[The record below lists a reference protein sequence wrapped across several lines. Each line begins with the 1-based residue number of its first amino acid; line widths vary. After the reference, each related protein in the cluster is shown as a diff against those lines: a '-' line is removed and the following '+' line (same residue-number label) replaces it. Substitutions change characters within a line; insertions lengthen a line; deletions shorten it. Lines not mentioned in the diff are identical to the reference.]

1 MPNND
6 TDLVRVTL
14 NTRNFRDTDP
24 VTGKVYNTYQGI
36 LPYVGTDFNTFEK
49 LVKSITKQ
57 SDSFNPNLR
66 RIDPKNGY
74 TEQDFFVKKEE
85 LNNTLKTLRAKITE
99 LAVKRG
105 GEYGIDVHSAENI
118 KTTKTILGKRAQRKA
133 MEEIY
138 TLGGKVVVNTNDL
151 DKLDISLPVDKSVS
165 RNMTQRQKNTL
176 ITNSIPKAI
185 SLSDDEKKKIQVES
199 DTKKEE
205 TKKREE
211 KQRQIKEKQRQI
223 KEKQEHAKAVR
234 KGTAI
239 TKGILAILT
248 VVADLIRRLLVA
260 SLDTAK
266 ENNKRAVESHS
277 VGVSRLDRR
286 NYDIFDKAHGMEEG
300 TTFGAIQD
308 VQGKFGDVTNL
319 DEKALGTLARVMG
332 SSVADLVKSGIG
344 GQNPSALLDSILD
357 KYFKQYLSGKNSL
370 GQTVGLEQA
379 RRELITTL
387 QSVSPAIAKLFAQMT
402 DDYSSGYYEPFTDTK
417 GWRGTTPLNRTGL
430 SQAELAFSEEVGKKY
445 NEILAIVDDLK
456 TAFFTRLANS
466 MDGLLTSIKN
476 LRIGQSDLNKI
487 EEDSKNRKKNE
498 QGAKIMQ
505 EQIKLYNAS
514 AKKRLDELGDV
525 SETPISKK
533 GGKDKY
539 TKEQADRFTYDID
552 TLAGIYL
559 GMYDKDY
566 FKNNH
571 KEGTG
576 MRSKDEKEIKAYIE
590 RGKDIIDSAFFD
602 KEIQDELSVAI
613 VNKRQIAEI
622 EETNKNE
629 AGSGD
634 ISDKTITKANQ
645 IRLAQE
651 ILTKET
657 QSLIGKSNSYSDLN
671 KNEKEILSDAY
682 FSYLKNNPDVY
693 NNREKNLDKSTR
705 KAFEKKAKAL
715 AEKRAEEKGVK
726 SIKIEDLPL
735 IDKMRLLAEVDSAY
749 WFEHNFSKLSYYP
762 PATQGLMPIKG
773 TAVDTHL
780 RAKLIDEMKANLEN
794 SNSVALSLIA
804 ESGLQFT
811 KNTPYSINAKQGQS
825 GEYILYIQAKDS
837 KGNNIGQ
844 PYTISSSD
852 TKGQTGYL
860 GDMVVD
866 SKGGI
871 TYNTTN

>member
-6 TDLVRVTL
+6 TDLVRVSL
-14 NTRNFRDTDP
+14 NTRNLPDIDPLTGQIYDTYKGALSNLD
-24 VTGKVYNTYQGI
+24 KDLI
-36 LPYVGTDFNTFEK
+36 AFEK
-49 LVKSITKQ
+49 AIKSATNFFEFFNSNLKKVDTKTGYAEQ
-57 SDSFNPNLR
+57 S
-66 RIDPKNGY
+66 
-74 TEQDFFVKKEE
+74 FFVRKEE
-85 LNNTLKTLRAKITE
+85 LDNVLKVLRLKSSE

-105 GEYGIDVHSAENI
+105 GEYGIDIHSAENI
-118 KTTKTILGKRAQRKA
+118 KTTKTIHGRKAQRMA
-133 MEEIY
+133 MEEIDF
-138 TLGGKVVVNTNDL
+138 LGGKAVVNANDPN
-151 DKLDISLPVDKSVS
+151 KLDISLPVDKSMLH
-165 RNMTQRQKNTL
+165 NMTQRQKNAL
-176 ITNSIPKAI
+176 ITKSIPKAI
-185 SLSDDEKKKIQVES
+185 KLSDIERKKEKEES
-199 DTKKEE
+199 DIREAEIEAKEE
-205 TKKREE
+205 KKREAE
-211 KQRQIKEKQRQI
+211 KAKE
-223 KEKQEHAKAVR
+223 EKKREAEEVR

-266 ENNKRAVESHS
+266 ENNKKAVESHS
-277 VGVSRLDRR
+277 VGVTRADRR

-308 VQGKFGDVTNL
+308 IQGKFGDVTNL

-387 QSVSPAIAKLFAQMT
+387 QSVSPEIAKLFAQMT

-417 GWRGTTPLNRTGL
+417 SWRETTPLNRTGL
-430 SQAELAFSEEVGKKY
+430 SQAELAFSTEVGKKY

-456 TAFFTRLANS
+456 ISFFTRLANS

-476 LRIGQSDLNKI
+476 LRIGQSASNKK
-487 EEDSKNRKKNE
+487 EEDLKNRDKNE
-498 QGAKIMQ
+498 RSAKTMQ

-514 AKKRLDELGDV
+514 AEKRLDELDEV
-525 SETPISKK
+525 SETPISKN
-533 GGKDKY
+533 GWGENNY
-539 TKEQADRFTYDID
+539 TKAQADRFTYDID

-559 GMYDKDY
+559 GIYNEDY
-566 FKNNH
+566 FAKNY

-576 MRSKDEKEIKAYIE
+576 MLSGNKKEVKAYIK
-590 RGKDIIDSAFFD
+590 RGQDIITSAFFD
-602 KEIQDELSVAI
+602 KEIQDELARAI
-613 VNKRQIAEI
+613 VNKMQIAEI

-629 AGSGD
+629 VGSGK
-634 ISDKTITKANQ
+634 IEDKAMTKAKQN
-645 IRLAQE
+645 LFAQDV
-651 ILTKET
+651 LTKYT
-657 QSLIGKSNSYSDLN
+657 QSLIGRSGSFDNFN
-671 KNEKEILSDAY
+671 ANQKEIVVDAY
-682 FSYLKNNPDVY
+682 FSYLKNNKDVY
-693 NNREKNLDKSTR
+693 NKRAGNLDKSTE
-705 KAFEKKAKAL
+705 KAFKAKAKEI
-715 AEKRAEEKGVK
+715 AGAKE
-726 SIKIEDLPL
+726 IKNIKDLPL
-735 IDKMRLLAEVDSAY
+735 EDKMRALAEVDVANWY
-749 WFEHNFSKLSYYP
+749 AMNFTPQQYLD
-762 PATQGLMPIKG
+762 TKG

-780 RAKLIDEMKANLEN
+780 RAKLIDEMKANFEN
-794 SNSVALSLIA
+794 SNSLALNLIA
-804 ESGLQFT
+804 ESGLQFA

-844 PYTISSSD
+844 PYSISSSD
-852 TKGQTGYL
+852 IKGQTGYL

-866 SKGGI
+866 SEGGI

>member
-6 TDLVRVTL
+6 TDLVRVSL
-14 NTRNFRDTDP
+14 NTRKLPDIDP
-24 VTGKVYNTYQGI
+24 LTGQIYNTYKGALSNLDKDLI
-36 LPYVGTDFNTFEK
+36 AFEK
-49 LVKSITKQ
+49 VIKSATNFFEF
-57 SDSFNPNLR
+57 FNSNLKK
-66 RIDPKNGY
+66 IDPKTGY
-74 TEQDFFVKKEE
+74 AEQSFFVRKEE
-85 LNNTLKTLRAKITE
+85 LDNVLKVVRAKSTE
-99 LAVKRG
+99 LSVMRG
-105 GEYGIDVHSAENI
+105 GEYAFDLHAVENI
-118 KTTKTILGKRAQRKA
+118 KATKTIHGRKAQRMA
-133 MEEIY
+133 MEEIDF
-138 TLGGKVVVNTNDL
+138 LGGKAVVNANNPN
-151 DKLDISLPVDKSVS
+151 KLDISLPVDKSVLH
-165 RNMTQRQKNTL
+165 NMTQRQKNAL
-176 ITNSIPKAI
+176 ITKSIPKAI
-185 SLSDDEKKKIQVES
+185 KLSDIER
-199 DTKKEE
+199 KKEKE
-205 TKKREE
+205 EADIKEAEKEAREE
-211 KQRQIKEKQRQI
+211 KKRQAE
-223 KEKQEHAKAVR
+223 EVR

-277 VGVSRLDRR
+277 VGVTRLDRR

-308 VQGKFGDVTNL
+308 IQGKFGDVTNL

-344 GQNPSALLDSILD
+344 GQNPSVLLDSILD

-387 QSVSPAIAKLFAQMT
+387 QSVSPEIAKLFTQMT

-430 SQAELAFSEEVGKKY
+430 SQAELAFSTEVGKKY

-456 TAFFTRLANS
+456 TSFFTRLATF
-466 MDGLLTSIKN
+466 MDDLLTKVKN
-476 LRIGQSDLNKI
+476 LRIGQSDSNKL
-487 EEDSKNRKKNE
+487 EEDLKNRDKNE
-498 QGAKIMQ
+498 RSAKTMQ

-514 AKKRLDELGDV
+514 AEKRLDELDEV
-525 SETPISKK
+525 SETPISKNALGSNNYSK
-533 GGKDKY
+533 A
-539 TKEQADRFTYDID
+539 QADRFKYDID

-559 GMYDKDY
+559 GMYDEDY
-566 FKNNH
+566 FAKNF

-576 MRSKDEKEIKAYIE
+576 MQSGEKREVKAYIK

-602 KEIQDELSVAI
+602 KEIQDELAYAI
-613 VNKRQIAEI
+613 VNKKQIAEI
-622 EETNKNE
+622 EEMNKNK
-629 AGSGD
+629 AGSGKIAD
-634 ISDKTITKANQ
+634 IAMTRTKQNLFAQNIIT
-645 IRLAQE
+645 E
-651 ILTKET
+651 YT
-657 QSLIGKSNSYSDLN
+657 QSLIGRSGSYSDLN
-671 KNEKEILSDAY
+671 ENQKEIVTDAY

-693 NNREKNLDKSTR
+693 DRRVQDKTIKNKFKERAREIADTKGIKNLNDLPKEDR
-705 KAFEKKAKAL
+705 MKAL
-715 AEKRAEEKGVK
+715 AE
-726 SIKIEDLPL
+726 I
-735 IDKMRLLAEVDSAY
+735 DSAF
-749 WFEHNFSKLSYYP
+749 WFMQNFSKQMYTPSTTLGVEG
-762 PATQGLMPIKG
+762 TKG

-780 RAKLIDEMKANLEN
+780 RAKLIDEMKANFEN
-794 SNSVALSLIA
+794 SNSLALNLIE

-860 GDMVVD
+860 GDMIVD

>member
-6 TDLVRVTL
+6 TDLIRVTI

-24 VTGKVYNTYQGI
+24 ETRKVYNTHQGI

-49 LVKSITKQ
+49 LVKSVTKQ

-74 TEQDFFVKKEE
+74 TEQDFFVTKGE

-118 KTTKTILGKRAQRKA
+118 KATKTIHGRKAQSKA

-138 TLGGKVVVNTNDL
+138 TVGGKAVVNENNP
-151 DKLDISLPVDKSVS
+151 DKLDISLPIDKSVS
-165 RNMTQRQKNTL
+165 RNMTQRQKNSLLTK
-176 ITNSIPKAI
+176 SIPKAI
-185 SLSDDEKKKIQVES
+185 SLSDDEEKKIQVES
-199 DTKKEE
+199 DMKKEE

-211 KQRQIKEKQRQI
+211 KQNKI

-248 VVADLIRRLLVA
+248 IVADLIRRLLVA

-277 VGVSRLDRR
+277 VGVTSMDRR

-300 TTFGAIQD
+300 TTFNAIQD
-308 VQGKFGDVTNL
+308 IQGKFGDVTNL
-319 DEKALGTLARVMG
+319 DEKALSTLARVMG

-387 QSVSPAIAKLFAQMT
+387 QSVSPEIAKLFAQMT

-417 GWRGTTPLNRTGL
+417 GWRGTTPLNITGL
-430 SQAELAFSEEVGKKY
+430 RQAELKFSEEVGKKY
-445 NEILAIVDDLK
+445 NEILAIVNDLK

-498 QGAKIMQ
+498 QGAKVMQ

-514 AKKRLDELGDV
+514 AEKRLDELGEV

-533 GGKDKY
+533 GRKDNY
-539 TKEQADRFTYDID
+539 TEEQASRFTYDID

-559 GMYDKDY
+559 GMYDEDY
-566 FKNNH
+566 FNNH

-576 MRSKDEKEIKAYIE
+576 MLSGNKNEVQAYIK
-590 RGKDIIDSAFFD
+590 RGQDIIDSAFFD
-602 KEIQDELSVAI
+602 KEIQDELAIAI

-629 AGSGD
+629 AGSGE
-634 ISDKTITKANQ
+634 ISDKTITKAKQ
-645 IRLAQE
+645 SVLAQE
-651 ILTKET
+651 ILIKET

-671 KNEKEILSDAY
+671 ENQKEIITDAY
-682 FSYLKNNPDVY
+682 FSYLKNNPGTYYKRKEDKAVKKEFKK
-693 NNREKNLDKSTR
+693 RLKDKGIDTSNLT
-705 KAFEKKAKAL
+705 
-715 AEKRAEEKGVK
+715 EE
-726 SIKIEDLPL
+726 EE
-735 IDKMRLLAEVDSAY
+735 MRLLAEVDSDY
-749 WFEHNFSKLSYYP
+749 WFNQNFSKLSYYP

-780 RAKLIDEMKANLEN
+780 KSKLIDEMKANFEN
-794 SNSVALSLIA
+794 SNSVALNLIT
-804 ESGLQFT
+804 ESGLQF
-811 KNTPYSINAKQGQS
+811 KPNTTYSISAEQGQS
-825 GEYILYIQAKDS
+825 GEYILYVQARDF
-837 KGNNIGQ
+837 KGNNEGQ
-844 PYTISSSD
+844 PHIISSSD
-852 TKGQTGYL
+852 TRGQTGNL
-860 GDMVVD
+860 GTMVVD
-866 SKGGI
+866 SSGSI
-871 TYNTTN
+871 SYNTTN

>member
-6 TDLVRVTL
+6 TDLIRVSL

-24 VTGKVYNTYQGI
+24 TTGQVFNTYKGA
-36 LPYVGTDFNTFEK
+36 LNNLDKDLNAFEK
-49 LVKSITKQ
+49 VIKSATNYFEF
-57 SDSFNPNLR
+57 FNSNLKK
-66 RIDPKNGY
+66 IDPKTGY
-74 TEQDFFVKKEE
+74 AEQSFFVRKEE
-85 LNNTLKTLRAKITE
+85 LDNVLKVLRAKSSE
-99 LAVKRG
+99 LSVMRDGDYAF
-105 GEYGIDVHSAENI
+105 DVHAVENI
-118 KTTKTILGKRAQRKA
+118 KATKTIHGRKAQRMA
-133 MEEIY
+133 MEEIDF
-138 TLGGKVVVNTNDL
+138 LGGKAVVNANNP
-151 DKLDISLPVDKSVS
+151 DKLDISLPVDKSMLH
-165 RNMTQRQKNTL
+165 NMTQRQKNTL
-176 ITNSIPKAI
+176 ITKSIPKAI
-185 SLSDDEKKKIQVES
+185 KLSDIERKKEKEES
-199 DTKKEE
+199 DIREAE
-205 TKKREE
+205 TEAREE
-211 KQRQIKEKQRQI
+211 KKRQVE
-223 KEKQEHAKAVR
+223 EVR
-234 KGTAI
+234 KSTAI

-248 VVADLIRRLLVA
+248 IVADLIRRLLVA

-308 VQGKFGDVTNL
+308 IQGKVGDITNL
-319 DEKALGTLARVMG
+319 DEKALSTLARVMG
-332 SSVADLVKSGIG
+332 SSISDLVRSGLG
-344 GQNPSALLDSILD
+344 EKNPALLLDSILD

-370 GQTVGLEQA
+370 GQNVGLEQA
-379 RRELITTL
+379 RRELTTSL
-387 QSVSPAIAKLFAQMT
+387 QSVSPYLAKLFAQMT

-417 GWRGTTPLNRTGL
+417 GWRGTTPLNITGL
-430 SQAELAFSEEVGKKY
+430 RQAELKFSEEVGKKY
-445 NEILAIVDDLK
+445 NEILAIVNDLK

-514 AKKRLDELGDV
+514 AEKRLDELGDV

-533 GGKDKY
+533 GGKDNY
-539 TKEQADRFTYDID
+539 TKEQANRFTYDID

-559 GMYDKDY
+559 GMYDEDY
-566 FKNNH
+566 FNNH

-576 MRSKDEKEIKAYIE
+576 MRPRDKKEVKAYIK

-602 KEIQDELSVAI
+602 KEIQDELSIAI

-629 AGSGD
+629 AGSGE
-634 ISDKTITKANQ
+634 ISDKTITKAKQ
-645 IRLAQE
+645 SVLAQK
-651 ILTKET
+651 ILMEET

-671 KNEKEILSDAY
+671 KNKKEILSDAY

-693 NNREKNLDKSTR
+693 NDREKNLDKSTR
-705 KAFEKKAKAL
+705 KAFDEKAKAL

-726 SIKIEDLPL
+726 SIKTEDLTL

-749 WFEHNFSKLSYYP
+749 WFEHNFSKQSYYP
-762 PATQGLMPIKG
+762 TATQGLMPIKG

-780 RAKLIDEMKANLEN
+780 KAKLIDEMKANFEN
-794 SNSVALSLIA
+794 SNSVALNLIT
-804 ESGLQFT
+804 ESGLQF
-811 KNTPYSINAKQGQS
+811 KPNTTYSISAEQGQS
-825 GEYILYIQAKDS
+825 GEYILYVQARDF
-837 KGNNIGQ
+837 KGNNEGQ
-844 PYTISSSD
+844 PHIISSSD
-852 TKGQTGYL
+852 TRGQTGNL
-860 GDMVVD
+860 GTMVVD
-866 SKGGI
+866 SSGSI
-871 TYNTTN
+871 SYNTTN

>member
-105 GEYGIDVHSAENI
+105 GEYGIDIHSAENI
-118 KTTKTILGKRAQRKA
+118 KTTKTIHGKRAQRKA

-138 TLGGKVVVNTNDL
+138 TLGGKAVVNTNDL

-176 ITNSIPKAI
+176 ITKSIPKAI
-185 SLSDDEKKKIQVES
+185 SLSDGEKKKIQVES

-205 TKKREE
+205 TKKRE
-211 KQRQIKEKQRQI
+211 EKQRQI

-277 VGVSRLDRR
+277 VGVTRADRR

-344 GQNPSALLDSILD
+344 GQNPSAILDSILD

-370 GQTVGLEQA
+370 GQNVGLEQA

-417 GWRGTTPLNRTGL
+417 GWRGTTPLNRPGL
-430 SQAELAFSEEVGKKY
+430 SQAELAFSTEVGKKY
-445 NEILAIVDDLK
+445 NEILAIVNDLK
-456 TAFFTRLANS
+456 TSFFTRLATS
-466 MDGLLTSIKN
+466 MDDLLTKVKN
-476 LRIGQSDLNKI
+476 LRIGQSASNKL
-487 EEDSKNRKKNE
+487 EEDLKNRDKNE
-498 QGAKIMQ
+498 RSAKTMQ

-514 AKKRLDELGDV
+514 AEKRLDELDEE
-525 SETPISKK
+525 SETPISKNVLGRDNYSK
-533 GGKDKY
+533 A
-539 TKEQADRFTYDID
+539 QADRFKYDID

-559 GMYDKDY
+559 GMYDEEY
-566 FKNNH
+566 FKYNY
-571 KEGTG
+571 KDGTG
-576 MRSKDEKEIKAYIE
+576 MQSGDKKEVKAYIA
-590 RGKDIIDSAFFD
+590 RGQDVIASAFFD
-602 KEIQDELSVAI
+602 KEIQDELAYAI
-613 VNKRQIAEI
+613 VNKKQIAEI
-622 EETNKNE
+622 EKTNKNE
-629 AGSGD
+629 AGSGK
-634 ISDKTITKANQ
+634 IEDKAMTKARQN
-645 IRLAQE
+645 LFAQNVIIE
-651 ILTKET
+651 YT
-657 QSLIGKSNSYSDLN
+657 QSLLGKVSSYSDLN
-671 KNEKEILSDAY
+671 KNQKEIITDAY
-682 FSYLKNNPDVY
+682 FSYLKNNPDAYYDRMEDKAVKKEFKKRLKDKGIDTS
-693 NNREKNLDKSTR
+693 NLTEEEKMK
-705 KAFEKKAKAL
+705 EL
-715 AEKRAEEKGVK
+715 AE
-726 SIKIEDLPL
+726 
-735 IDKMRLLAEVDSAY
+735 MDSAY
-749 WFEHNFSKLSYYP
+749 WFMQNFSKQMYTPSTTLGVEG
-762 PATQGLMPIKG
+762 TKG

-780 RAKLIDEMKANLEN
+780 RAKLIDEMKANFEN
-794 SNSVALSLIA
+794 SNSIALNLIE
-804 ESGLQFT
+804 ESGLQF
-811 KNTPYSINAKQGQS
+811 KPNTTYSIRAEQGQS
-825 GEYILYIQAKDS
+825 GEYTLYVQARDS
-837 KGNNIGQ
+837 KGNNEGQ
-844 PYTISSSD
+844 PHIISSSD
-852 TKGQTGYL
+852 TKGQTGNL
-860 GDMVVD
+860 GTMVVD
-866 SKGGI
+866 SSGSI
-871 TYNTTN
+871 SYNTTS

>member
-1 MPNND
+1 MSNND

-138 TLGGKVVVNTNDL
+138 TLGGKAVVNTNDL

-205 TKKREE
+205 TKKRE
-211 KQRQIKEKQRQI
+211 EKQRQI

-300 TTFGAIQD
+300 TTFGAIQAI
-308 VQGKFGDVTNL
+308 QGKFGEVTNL

-344 GQNPSALLDSILD
+344 GQNPALLLDSILD

-430 SQAELAFSEEVGKKY
+430 SQAELAFSTEVGKKY

-456 TAFFTRLANS
+456 TSFFTRLANS
-466 MDGLLTSIKN
+466 MDGLLTEVKN
-476 LRIGQSDLNKI
+476 LRIGQSASNKREDDL
-487 EEDSKNRKKNE
+487 KNRDKNE
-498 QGAKIMQ
+498 RSAKTMQ

-514 AKKRLDELGDV
+514 AKKRLDELGEV
-525 SETPISKK
+525 SETPISKN
-533 GGKDKY
+533 GLGKFNY
-539 TKEQADRFTYDID
+539 TKEQADNFTYDID
-552 TLAGIYL
+552 KLAGIYL
-559 GMYDKDY
+559 GMYNENY
-566 FKNNH
+566 FRDNY

-576 MRSKDEKEIKAYIE
+576 MLSGDRKEVKAYIQ
-590 RGKDIIDSAFFD
+590 RGKDIIASALFD
-602 KEIQDELSVAI
+602 KEIQDELARAI
-613 VNKRQIAEI
+613 VNKKQIAEI
-622 EETNKNE
+622 EKMNKNE
-629 AGSGD
+629 VGSGE
-634 ISDKTITKANQ
+634 ISDTAMTKARQN
-645 IRLAQE
+645 LFAQNV
-651 ILTKET
+651 LTEYS
-657 QSLIGKSNSYSDLN
+657 QSLIGKSSVYSDLN
-671 KNEKEILSDAY
+671 ENQKEIITDAY
-682 FSYLKNNPDVY
+682 FSYLKNNPDAY
-693 NNREKNLDKSTR
+693 NKRERKLDKPAR
-705 KAFEKKAKAL
+705 EAFEEKAKEI
-715 AEKRAEEKGVK
+715 AEKRAKEKGVK

-749 WFEHNFSKLSYYP
+749 WFNQNFSKQAYYP
-762 PATQGLMPIKG
+762 SATQGLMPIKG

-780 RAKLIDEMKANLEN
+780 KAELIDEVKANFEK
-794 SNSVALSLIA
+794 SNSLALSLIA
-804 ESGLQFT
+804 ESGLQFA
-811 KNTPYSINAKQGQS
+811 KNTPYSIHAEQGQS

-837 KGNNIGQ
+837 KGNNVGK

-852 TKGQTGYL
+852 TRGQTGDL
-860 GDMVVD
+860 GKMTVD
-866 SKGGI
+866 SNGSI